1 MSRHIANALGVVAL
15 AYLLGC
21 FGLLLD
27 RLDNRNEWAESQALI
42 DAQLS
47 ANEQARKDKA
57 ASAICGNAE
66 PRWIDETTVTCAQRK
81 GPKQSGAV
89 TLAGGVL

>member
-15 AYLLGC
+15 VYLLGC

-27 RLDNRNEWAESQALI
+27 HMDNRNEWAESQALI

-47 ANEQARKDKA
+47 ANEQARKERA
-57 ASAICGNAE
+57 ANEICGNAE

>member
-15 AYLLGC
+15 VYLLGC

-27 RLDNRNEWAESQALI
+27 RLNYRNEWAESQALI

-47 ANEQARKDKA
+47 ANEQARKERA
-57 ASAICGNAE
+57 ANEICGNAE
-66 PRWIDETTVTCAQRK
+66 ARWIDETTFTCAQRK